1 MGRTEIWVGAPKQ
14 NAKILKIRKETVTV
28 RVRIVPSL
36 EGKDD
41 LRLNL
46 SL

>member
-1 MGRTEIWVGAPKQ
+1 MGRTGKFGLEHPSKMLNPI
-14 NAKILKIRKETVTV
+14 IRKETVTP